1 MGKRETSEGG
11 EEGSKNQEKKG
22 VHEAIVAKTWE
33 KGPEI
38 RVALK
43 QGFRRREEGGFP
55 CESRELDLTEA
66 MKPGNPE

>member
-11 EEGSKNQEKKG
+11 EEGSKNREKKG

-43 QGFRRREEGGFP
+43 QGSVGGTGGGYP
-55 CESRELDLTEA
+55 CESRELDLAET
-66 MKPGNPE
+66 MKAGNPE